1 MSEKELRAEE
11 WGSQTAR
18 SKGSGIH
25 LARKVPEG
33 EMGQLQV
40 DYERNEPNKS
50 GKNVLNP
57 KCFPQQLAQSRQYI
71 FAE

>member
-25 LARKVPEG
+25 LAKNVPEG
-33 EMGQLQV
+33 EMGQLHV
-40 DYERNEPNKS
+40 NYEGNEPS
-50 GKNVLNP
+50 HCGKNVLNP
-57 KCFPQQLAQSRQYI
+57 KGFPQHLA
-71 FAE
+71 